1 MNTPYNS
8 ATPTGNGLSASAT
21 EILAARKTCRE
32 LLALLVEENQA
43 LPKHDIALVEDRL
56 VHKRRLTL
64 RLEQMLSDIKQ
75 NGSLWKADA
84 SAQQQASHLAEEIAE
99 FQNLAREN
107 AMMLKA
113 AHQLRADLIMAIR
126 DTVDA
131 HQPRVQTYGAS
142 GTMNASNGETRI
154 LATSI

>member
-1 MNTPYNS
+1 MNTPYN
-8 ATPTGNGLSASAT
+8 AHTPANNGLSAPAN

-32 LLALLVEENQA
+32 LLALLVEENEA
-43 LPKHDIALVEDRL
+43 LPKHNVQLIEDRL

-64 RLEQMLSDIKQ
+64 RLEQMLADIKQ
-75 NGSLWKADA
+75 NGSVWKGDA
-84 SAQQQASHLAEEIAE
+84 SAKQQASQLAEEIAE
-99 FQNLAREN
+99 FQTLAREN

-131 HQPRVQTYGAS
+131 HQPRVQTYGSS
-142 GTMNASNGETRI
+142 GTMNTNSGETRI

>member
-8 ATPTGNGLSASAT
+8 HAPAGNGLSEPAN

-32 LLALLVEENQA
+32 LLALLIEENQA
-43 LPKHDIALVEDRL
+43 VPKHDIQLVEDRL

-75 NGSLWKADA
+75 KGSLWKADA
-84 SAQQQASHLAEEIAE
+84 SARQQANQLAEEIAE
-99 FQNLAREN
+99 FQTLAREN

-142 GTMNASNGETRI
+142 GTLNTSGGETR
-154 LATSI
+154 LVATSI

>member
-8 ATPTGNGLSASAT
+8 TAVQGQSAPAQD
-21 EILAARKTCRE
+21 ILAARKTCRE
-32 LLALLVEENQA
+32 LLALLLEENQGLA
-43 LPKHDIALVEDRL
+43 KHDVQLIEDRL

-64 RLEQMLSDIKQ
+64 RLEQMLADIKQ
-75 NGSLWKADA
+75 KGSLWKADA
-84 SAQQQASHLAEEIAE
+84 SARQQANHLAEEIAE
-99 FQNLAREN
+99 FQTMAREN

-131 HQPRVQTYGAS
+131 QQPRVQTYGSS
-142 GTMNASNGETRI
+142 GTLNASNGETRL

>member
-8 ATPTGNGLSASAT
+8 ATPTGNGLSPEAH

-32 LLALLVEENQA
+32 LLALLIEENQA
-43 LPKHDIALVEDRL
+43 LPKHDIQLIEDRL

-64 RLEQMLSDIKQ
+64 RLEQMLADLKQ
-75 NGSLWKADA
+75 KGSLWKADA
-84 SAQQQASHLAEEIAE
+84 SARQQASQLAEEIAE
-99 FQNLAREN
+99 FQTMAREN

-113 AHQLRADLIMAIR
+113 AHQLRADLILAIR

-131 HQPRVQTYGAS
+131 HQPRVQTYGSS
-142 GTMNASNGETRI
+142 GTLNTSSGETRL